1 MEINM
6 EENFHHKDCNDND
19 VISFGDNT
27 YKIGILKQEL
37 IQSFDNK
44 IGYQLDQ
51 KLIQNP
57 IEIPDIIIKLPNIN

>member
-1 MEINM
+1 M

-37 IQSFDNK
+37 IQSFDNN